1 MTKEQA
7 RRISPLILAYEG
19 DAVYELKVRSFLLEN
34 SDGNVNSLHRKAAA
48 FVSAAAQSAL
58 MEVLE
63 PILSEEEV
71 EIYHRG
77 RNAKSHSRPKN
88 ADMIAYRR
96 ATGFECLFGFLHL
109 SGQTE
114 RIDELFEY
122 ILGWHQLSEPASK
135 T

>member
-19 DAVYELKVRSFLLEN
+19 DAIYELKVRTHLLETA
-34 SDGNVNSLHRKAAA
+34 DGNVNALHRKASA
-48 FVSAAAQSAL
+48 FVSAAAQSAF
-58 MEVLE
+58 MEFLE

-96 ATGFECLFGFLHL
+96 ATGFECLFGFLYL
-109 SGQTE
+109 SEQRE
-114 RIDELFEY
+114 RIDELFSY
-122 ILGWHQLSEPASK
+122 ILEK
-135 T
+135 REKE

>member
-19 DAVYELKVRSFLLEN
+19 DAIYELKVRTYLLEN
-34 SDGNVNSLHRKAAA
+34 ADGNVNALHKKAAA
-48 FVSAAAQSAL
+48 FVSAAAQSAF
-58 MEVLE
+58 MEFLE
-63 PILSEEEV
+63 PVLSEDEV

-88 ADMIAYRR
+88 AEMIAYRR
-96 ATGFECLFGFLHL
+96 ATGFECLFGFLYL

-114 RIDELFEY
+114 RIDQLFAL
-122 ILGWHQLSEPASK
+122 ILEKREGQ
-135 T
+135 